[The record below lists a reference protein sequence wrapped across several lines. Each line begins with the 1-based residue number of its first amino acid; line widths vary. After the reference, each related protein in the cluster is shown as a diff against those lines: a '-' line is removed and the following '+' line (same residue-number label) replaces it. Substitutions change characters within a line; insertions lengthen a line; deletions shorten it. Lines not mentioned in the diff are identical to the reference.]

1 MNQSTERHWRTRAKS
16 AIVAAVIL
24 LGGCARFSPDGGFS
38 GVESAV
44 MERTGKELRW
54 AKSDDDAGALAAE
67 VKRLLE
73 QPLGVEQAVQLALLN
88 NRGLQASYAQLGIAE
103 SELVQAGRLINPG
116 FSYGRVTRGG
126 EVEIERKFIFSL
138 LELLTIGRRVEIA
151 TQRFEQIK
159 LNAAAEALRV
169 AGEARRAWVEA
180 VAARESQRYFEQVR
194 EAAEASAELSDRM
207 ARLGNFS
214 KLQRMREQAFYA
226 ESSAQLARA
235 RHGTLA
241 ARERLI
247 RALGLWGEDL
257 LLRLPERL
265 PELPAVPR
273 ELASV
278 ESAAIRDRLD
288 VRAAKHEAESLAASL
303 GLTGA
308 TRYVNVL
315 ELGLER
321 NSETGKPVQKGWE
334 LELRLPVFDS
344 GDARLAR
351 AQHLYMQ
358 ALQRA
363 AQTAVNA
370 RSEARE
376 AFGAYRTAFDL
387 ARHYREE
394 IVPLRKRIS
403 EENLLRYN
411 GMLIGVF
418 ELLADAR
425 ESTAAVNAAIGALRD
440 FWLAEGSLQMALT
453 GRSPGAISAGG
464 SAAAMPAA
472 GESAGH

>member
-1 MNQSTERHWRTRAKS
+1 MNQNTRRHWRTRGRS
-16 AIVAAVIL
+16 AIVAAAAL
-24 LGGCARFSPDGGFS
+24 LGGCATFSPDGGFS

-44 MERTGKELRW
+44 KERTGKGLRW
-54 AKSDDDAGALAAE
+54 AKSNADAGALAAE

-73 QPLGVEQAVQLALLN
+73 RPLGVEEAVQVALLN
-88 NRGLQASYAQLGIAE
+88 NRGLQAAYAELGIAE
-103 SELVQAGRLINPG
+103 SDLVQAGRLINPG
-116 FSYGRVTRGG
+116 FSYGRLTRGD
-126 EVEIERKFIFSL
+126 EVEIERRLVFSVL
-138 LELLTIGRRVEIA
+138 DLLTIGRRTEIA

-159 LNAAAEALRV
+159 LNVASEALRV
-169 AGEARRAWVEA
+169 ASEARRTWVEA
-180 VAARESQRYFEQVR
+180 VAARESLTYFEQVR
-194 EAAEASAELSDRM
+194 EAAEASAELSERM

-226 ESSAQLARA
+226 EASAQLARA
-235 RHGTLA
+235 RHNALA
-241 ARERLI
+241 ARERLT

-257 LLRLPERL
+257 AFRLPERL
-265 PELPAVPR
+265 PQLPAAPR
-273 ELASV
+273 ELVSV
-278 ESAAIRDRLD
+278 EIAAIRDRLD

-334 LELRLPVFDS
+334 LELRLPIFDS

-351 AQHLYMQ
+351 AQHLYTQ
-358 ALQRA
+358 ALHRA
-363 AQTAVNA
+363 AQVAVNA

-376 AFGAYRTAFDL
+376 AYGAYRSAYDL
-387 ARHYREE
+387 AGHYRDE

-425 ESTAAVNAAIGALRD
+425 ESTAAVNAAIEALRD
-440 FWLAEGSLQMALT
+440 FWLAEGNLQMALT
-453 GRSPGAISAGG
+453 GRSPGAISAGAA
-464 SAAAMPAA
+464 AAAMPVA
-472 GESAGH
+472 GQGVGH

>member
-1 MNQSTERHWRTRAKS
+1 MIKKAGRRRGIRCKRSFAA
-16 AIVAAVIL
+16 AIVLL
-24 LGGCARFSPDGGFS
+24 LGGCATFSPDGGFS

-44 MERTGKELRW
+44 KERTGKEVRW
-54 AKSDDDAGALAAE
+54 AKSGDDAGALAAE
-67 VKRLLE
+67 VNRLLA
-73 QPLGVEQAVQLALLN
+73 QPLGVEEAVQVALFN
-88 NRGLQASYAQLGIAE
+88 SRGLQASYAELGIAE

-116 FSYGRVTRGG
+116 FSYGRLTRGD
-126 EVEIERKFIFSL
+126 EVEIDRRLIFSL

-169 AGEARRAWVEA
+169 ASEARRAWVEA
-180 VAARESQRYFEQVR
+180 VAARESLTYFEQVKD
-194 EAAEASAELSDRM
+194 AAEASADLSERM

-226 ESSAQLARA
+226 ETSAQLARA
-235 RHGTLA
+235 RHRALA
-241 ARERLI
+241 ARERLT
-247 RALGLWGEDL
+247 RALGLWGEEL
-257 LLRLPERL
+257 SFRLPERL
-265 PELPAVPR
+265 PQLPATPH
-273 ELASV
+273 ELDAV

-351 AQHLYMQ
+351 AQHLYTQ
-358 ALQRA
+358 ALHRA

-376 AFGAYRTAFDL
+376 AYAAYRTAFDL

-425 ESTAAVNAAIGALRD
+425 ESTAAVNAAIDALRD
-440 FWLAEGSLQMALT
+440 FWLAEGSLQTALT
-453 GRSPGAISAGG
+453 GRSPGAISAGA
-464 SAAAMPAA
+464 AAAMPVA
-472 GESAGH
+472 GKGAGH